1 MLAGDFPA
9 LLASVS
15 DIFRLKKMQN
25 KWFWLFWDCVL
36 THKLL
41 FPKFPWKHFFWP
53 TCWSTFPQMG
63 AEDPWVVSSWT
74 NSPASSSWT
83 DGAPALCSCQE
94 LPVRQCPEPLGFK
107 CLSSSGSWSAKRVPL
122 HVGLLCWW
130 DHHSVIGS
138 VKRRQ
143 NKQKIS
149 VSQMLAKRW
158 LQHNASPF
166 PVNYQGASFVQV

>member
-1 MLAGDFPA
+1 
-9 LLASVS
+9 
-15 DIFRLKKMQN
+15 MQN

-74 NSPASSSWT
+74 NSPAISSWT

-94 LPVRQCPEPLGFK
+94 LPVLQCPEPLGFK

-138 VKRRQ
+138 VKRKQ

-166 PVNYQGASFVQV
+166 SVNYQGASFVQV